1 MTRATAA
8 RRAIGA
14 VVGAAVVAALVRGA
28 WAFGASVATDLG
40 MDSPLRIALLPIAL
54 VGAGAGV
61 AAWRRRAR
69 VDRWGPVVVAL
80 AGAVAG
86 LALARPTPGEGV
98 VAGAVFL
105 VVAAFTAAS
114 HVAPDDP
121 AGDRRAGDALPR
133 GPAPLPDDDPPL
145 LG

>member
-8 RRAIGA
+8 RRAVGA
-14 VVGAAVVAALVRGA
+14 VVGAAVVAVLVRGA

-69 VDRWGPVVVAL
+69 ADRWGPIAAAF
-80 AGAVAG
+80 AGAIAG
-86 LALARPTPGEGV
+86 LAVARPTPGEGV
-98 VAGAVFL
+98 VAGAAFL
-105 VVAAFTAAS
+105 VVATFAAAAHS
-114 HVAPDDP
+114 APDDP
-121 AGDRRAGDALPR
+121 AGDRRARDALPR
-133 GPAPLPDDDPPL
+133 GPAPLPDEDPPL